1 MKPLKERLAE
11 KAARLAKEEKKLSGP
26 VKSYRFSLPYSGYPY
41 MSKQSDTDYVRGRA
55 LALVKKIRNSSAS
68 PLYEGLKEA
77 VNAEEKRL
85 AEARTHRSWWEPQE
99 NINDGIS
106 KYIVVVKKED
116 GTITD
121 EYGKVWTLKV
131 PTTVPETTAPTPAP
145 MAEQL
150 FQRVNDLDRRT
161 RELQEQT
168 PSSVERAHRLLEDA
182 NALEVDIQEVL
193 TQLSSDLETP
203 DDTDEML
210 TVVQQTFDNPTSPPV
225 NELLNNLPT
234 SGVALTHTVQNN
246 IEANFTPEQEDAI
259 IQPSIQHIQ
268 PISEHSPLPE
278 GLTFPMDYVYS
289 VAASGTV
296 RRRSLSDDPEIPSR
310 SLPQSLR
317 RPLARSARRRRN
329 IIRQAATSEW

>member
-1 MKPLKERLAE
+1 MKPLKERLAD
-11 KAARLAKEEKKLSGP
+11 KAARLAKEEKKLSGK
-26 VKSYRFSLPYSGYPY
+26 VKSFRVSLPYNGYPY
-41 MSKQSDTDYVRGRA
+41 MTKESDREYAKGRVEVLVR
-55 LALVKKIRNSSAS
+55 KIRRFSSS
-68 PLYEGLKEA
+68 QVYESLKLA
-77 VNAEEKRL
+77 INAEEKRL

-145 MAEQL
+145 TAEQL
-150 FQRVNDLDRRT
+150 TQRVNDLDRRT

-234 SGVALTHTVQNN
+234 SGVALTHTVENN
-246 IEANFTPEQEDAI
+246 IEANWTPEQEDAI
-259 IQPSIQHIQ
+259 VQPSIDHIRPLVSEERIQ
-268 PISEHSPLPE
+268 AGMASARLRENLNRPIS
-278 GLTFPMDYVYS
+278 
-289 VAASGTV
+289 
-296 RRRSLSDDPEIPSR
+296 
-310 SLPQSLR
+310 
-317 RPLARSARRRRN
+317 RSARRRRN

>member
-1 MKPLKERLAE
+1 M
-11 KAARLAKEEKKLSGP
+11 AKEEKKLSGK
-26 VKSYRFSLPYSGYPY
+26 VKSFRVSLPYNGYPY
-41 MSKQSDTDYVRGRA
+41 MTKESDREYAKGRVEVLVR
-55 LALVKKIRNSSAS
+55 KIRRFSSS
-68 PLYEGLKEA
+68 QVYESLKLA
-77 VNAEEKRL
+77 INAEEKRL

-145 MAEQL
+145 TAEQL
-150 FQRVNDLDRRT
+150 TQRVNDLDRRT

-329 IIRQAATSEW
+329 IIRQAAASEW

>member
-1 MKPLKERLAE
+1 MKPLKERLAD
-11 KAARLAKEEKKLSGP
+11 KAARLAKEEKKLSGK
-26 VKSYRFSLPYSGYPY
+26 VKSFRVSLPYNGYPY
-41 MSKQSDTDYVRGRA
+41 MTKESDREYAKGRVEVLVR
-55 LALVKKIRNSSAS
+55 KIRRFSSS
-68 PLYEGLKEA
+68 QVYESLKLA
-77 VNAEEKRL
+77 INAEEKRL

-145 MAEQL
+145 TAEQL
-150 FQRVNDLDRRT
+150 TQRVNDLDRRT

-329 IIRQAATSEW
+329 IIRQAAASEW

>member
-1 MKPLKERLAE
+1 MKPLKERLAD
-11 KAARLAKEEKKLSGP
+11 KAARLAKEEKKLSGK
-26 VKSYRFSLPYSGYPY
+26 VKSFRVSLPYNGYPY

-77 VNAEEKRL
+77 VNAEEKRM
-85 AEARTHRSWWEPQE
+85 AESRARRSWWEPQS
-99 NINDGIS
+99 NINSGIS
-106 KYIVVVKKED
+106 KYIVVVRKED

-121 EYGKVWTLKV
+121 DQGNVWIPKV

-161 RELQEQT
+161 RELREQT

-182 NALEVDIQEVL
+182 NVLEVDIQEVL

-246 IEANFTPEQEDAI
+246 ITPGVTTTEPYWVLRHREIESGDLTPEQEDAI
-259 IQPSIQHIQ
+259 VQPSIDHIRPLVSEERIQ
-268 PISEHSPLPE
+268 AGMASARLRENLNRPIS
-278 GLTFPMDYVYS
+278 
-289 VAASGTV
+289 
-296 RRRSLSDDPEIPSR
+296 
-310 SLPQSLR
+310 
-317 RPLARSARRRRN
+317 RSARRRRN

>member
-1 MKPLKERLAE
+1 MKPLKERLAD
-11 KAARLAKEEKKLSGP
+11 KAARLAKEEKKLSGK
-26 VKSYRFSLPYSGYPY
+26 VKSFRVSLPYNGYPY
-41 MSKQSDTDYVRGRA
+41 MTKESDREYAKGRVEVLVR
-55 LALVKKIRNSSAS
+55 KIRRFSSS
-68 PLYEGLKEA
+68 QVYESLKLA
-77 VNAEEKRL
+77 INAEEKRL

-145 MAEQL
+145 TAEQL
-150 FQRVNDLDRRT
+150 TQRVNDLDRRT

-246 IEANFTPEQEDAI
+246 IEANWTPEQEDAI
-259 IQPSIQHIQ
+259 VQPSIDHIRPLVSEERIQ
-268 PISEHSPLPE
+268 AGMASARLRENLNRPIS
-278 GLTFPMDYVYS
+278 
-289 VAASGTV
+289 
-296 RRRSLSDDPEIPSR
+296 
-310 SLPQSLR
+310 
-317 RPLARSARRRRN
+317 RSARRRRN

>member
-1 MKPLKERLAE
+1 MKPLKERLAD
-11 KAARLAKEEKKLSGP
+11 KAARLAKEEKKLSGK
-26 VKSYRFSLPYSGYPY
+26 VKSFRVSLPYNGYPY
-41 MSKQSDTDYVRGRA
+41 MTKESDREYAKGRVEVLVR
-55 LALVKKIRNSSAS
+55 KIRRFSSS
-68 PLYEGLKEA
+68 QVYESLKLA
-77 VNAEEKRL
+77 INAEEKRL

-145 MAEQL
+145 TAEQL
-150 FQRVNDLDRRT
+150 TQRVNDLDRRT

>member
-1 MKPLKERLAE
+1 MKPLKERLAD
-11 KAARLAKEEKKLSGP
+11 KAARLAKEEKKLSGK
-26 VKSYRFSLPYSGYPY
+26 VKSFRVSLPYNGYPY
-41 MSKQSDTDYVRGRA
+41 MTKESDREYAKGRVEVLVR
-55 LALVKKIRNSSAS
+55 KIRRFSSS
-68 PLYEGLKEA
+68 QVYESLKLA
-77 VNAEEKRL
+77 INAEEKRL

-145 MAEQL
+145 TAEQL
-150 FQRVNDLDRRT
+150 TQRVNDLDRRT

-259 IQPSIQHIQ
+259 IQPSIDHIRPLVSEERIQ
-268 PISEHSPLPE
+268 AGMASARLRENLNRPIS
-278 GLTFPMDYVYS
+278 
-289 VAASGTV
+289 
-296 RRRSLSDDPEIPSR
+296 
-310 SLPQSLR
+310 
-317 RPLARSARRRRN
+317 RSARRRRN